1 MTNSPKRLPKNAAA
15 ASVETEI
22 TLNDVEAGIR
32 EAAKTAQGGYAIGVT
47 DAERLGLEPRRD
59 DWSSGEV
66 LTDTAVAST
75 GLDLIAERFG
85 LVVSGPY
92 LPPDENEDAYYLV
105 ATPKA
110 A

>member
-15 ASVETEI
+15 ASEETEI
-22 TLNDVEAGIR
+22 TLNDVEASIR
-32 EAAKTAQGGYAIGVT
+32 EAAKTAHGGYAIGLT

-66 LTDTAVAST
+66 TATAVAST

-92 LPPDENEDAYYLV
+92 LPPDENEDSYYLV
-105 ATPKA
+105 AAPKA
-110 A
+110 S

>member
-1 MTNSPKRLPKNAAA
+1 MTNSPKRLPKNAVA
-15 ASVETEI
+15 ASEVTDI
-22 TLNDVEAGIR
+22 TLTDVEAGIR
-32 EAAKTAQGGYAIGVT
+32 EAAETARGGYAISLI

-66 LTDTAVAST
+66 LTVTALAST
-75 GLDLIAERFG
+75 GLDIIAERFG

-92 LPPDENEDAYYLV
+92 LPPDENEDLYYLV
-105 ATPKA
+105 AAPKA